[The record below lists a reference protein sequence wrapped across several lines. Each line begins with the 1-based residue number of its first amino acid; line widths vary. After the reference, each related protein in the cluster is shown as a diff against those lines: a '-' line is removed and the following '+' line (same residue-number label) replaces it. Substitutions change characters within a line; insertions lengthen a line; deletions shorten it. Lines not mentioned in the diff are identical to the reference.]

1 MATTNEQLGGA
12 VAILAV
18 MAEAIRA
25 AGSMPSGHLY
35 ALVLGR
41 MTLADYEVAIGILK
55 RARLV
60 EESAHVLTWTGPRI
74 EAEPSRLPCEA
85 CAGDALVVDTAA
97 ADRGLSSGDPQPC
110 SECGGDGVRRCF
122 YKLACG
128 GAPATKL
135 VEGWPSCEACDVE
148 AREART
154 QVGQTI
160 PCPAPGES

>member
-12 VAILAV
+12 VAILVV

-74 EAEPSRLPCEA
+74 EAEP
-85 CAGDALVVDTAA
+85 
-97 ADRGLSSGDPQPC
+97 
-110 SECGGDGVRRCF
+110 
-122 YKLACG
+122 
-128 GAPATKL
+128 
-135 VEGWPSCEACDVE
+135 
-148 AREART
+148 
-154 QVGQTI
+154 
-160 PCPAPGES
+160 